1 MRLAHVA
8 LLAASAVAA
17 PIAESLAAQPAI
29 PAAAD
34 ARWPVKSREHVD
46 LWLHGFA
53 MISADSS
60 PVPLF
65 RRGYRDDLVV
75 QRNTA
80 SAFTDLDANR
90 EALAARLRANPALVN
105 AQFLPLYFGSWPEL
119 SEALDLFLKTD
130 GSARKPAGQGAGA
143 MLASAFPSKEDRDFA
158 RRFVN
163 ALRNEQEK
171 FYHLWWLG
179 ETRRRERTLAA
190 VDSIWQGAVRPRLQR
205 FLSHTQQDSGDVILA
220 LALEGEG
227 RTVAGGKERNLV
239 VVGFPESPDRAME
252 AIYAIAHELA
262 GPIASASVDDNTSP
276 AEKRSGVAERLAS
289 LALVRGGALLMGRLS
304 PELARGYARFYLR
317 VAGVAA
323 GGLRAADISAE
334 GDVMAAF
341 ERAFPLPPALL
352 ESLDRQ
358 IAVAFGGI

>member
-1 MRLAHVA
+1 MRAVRRA
-8 LLAASAVAA
+8 LFASAVLSAA
-17 PIAESLAAQPAI
+17 FVPTLAAQPVT
-29 PAAAD
+29 PSAAD
-34 ARWPVKSREHVD
+34 TRWPVKSREHVD

-53 MISADSS
+53 MISEDSA

-65 RRGYRDDLVV
+65 RRGYRDALVV
-75 QRNTA
+75 QRNRA

-90 EALAARLRANPALVN
+90 ELLTARLRANPALVN

-119 SEALDLFLKTD
+119 AGAIDGFLKNAEN
-130 GSARKPAGQGAGA
+130 SRPAPNQGPAA
-143 MLASAFPSKEDRDFA
+143 QLAAAFPTKDDRDFA

-171 FYHLWWLG
+171 FHHLWWLG

-190 VDSIWQGAVRPRLQR
+190 VDSLWQGTYRPRLQN
-205 FLSHTQQDSGDVILA
+205 FLSHTQQGSGEVILA

-227 RTVAGGKERNLV
+227 RTSAQGKQRNLV
-239 VVGFPESPDRAME
+239 AVGFPDSPDRAMD
-252 AIYAIAHELA
+252 AIYAIAHELV

-276 AEKRSGVAERLAS
+276 AEKRSGVAERLS
-289 LALVRGGALLMGRLS
+289 GFALVRGGALVMRHLS
-304 PELARGYARFYLR
+304 PELAQSYAQFYLR
-317 VAGVAA
+317 VAG
-323 GGLRAADISAE
+323 LTPE
-334 GDVMAAF
+334 GDVMTAF
-341 ERAFPLPPALL
+341 AKAFPVPPALL